1 MEGERKE
8 NGPTILEGCEHVEGE
23 DVCTRGKGG
32 KRGLLWHLSLWHLSL
47 DEAARGPFIVQESY
61 LQVETASAKGDKW

>member
-8 NGPTILEGCEHVEGE
+8 NGPTIPEGCERVEGE
-23 DVCTRGKGG
+23 DVCTRAKGG
-32 KRGLLWHLSLWHLSL
+32 KRGLLWHLSPPRMSL